1 MTASKK
7 SIILYVVLTAA
18 VLLIPIFLFSA
29 VFGDYVDRKESISRN
44 EATNA
49 IDYPLVDSATN
60 ISYYWDVGG
69 FQVSDFYMRVAVASR
84 DITNQVNLAM
94 AGNNPTNNRVLPYAR
109 TRIDSSEPIPG
120 PSFHWWNKQI
130 YWWTPDKITNGYFI
144 RENTGA
150 RFIWVDENT
159 GTLSLSANSD

>member
-1 MTASKK
+1 MSKK
-7 SIILYVVLTAA
+7 IAIVCVALAAVFLIALVVLF
-18 VLLIPIFLFSA
+18 VA

-69 FQVSDFYMRVAVASR
+69 FQVSDFYMRVTVAAR

-94 AGNNPTNNRVLPYAR
+94 AGNNHTHNRVLPYAKI
-109 TRIDSSEPIPG
+109 RIDSSE
-120 PSFHWWNKQI
+120 S
-130 YWWTPDKITNGYFI
+130 
-144 RENTGA
+144 
-150 RFIWVDENT
+150 
-159 GTLSLSANSD
+159 